1 MSVVENFSRM
11 ASHMVNGMMVH
22 EQLMNA
28 YLFLGLKG
36 YAECHKYHYLE
47 ETKSYISLC
56 EYSVEHFDQI
66 VTARINPEGIPEII
80 PMSWK
85 QNNKYNIVVKTRI
98 QAVEAALEE
107 WISWEEKTKA
117 LYESIYHEIIN
128 EDVSASEFVKSYILD
143 VEEEI
148 VYSKNELLV
157 KRAMEFDMSS
167 ILEEQEKYE
176 RSFKKKIR
184 KG

>member
-47 ETKSYISLC
+47 ETRSYISLC

-66 VTARINPEGIPEII
+66 VTATIEPGGIPEII
-80 PMSWK
+80 PNTWK
-85 QNNKYNIVVKTRI
+85 QTNKYNIIVNVKV

-107 WISWEEKTKA
+107 WISWEEKTKVF
-117 LYESIYHEIIN
+117 YESIFDETIK
-128 EDVSASEFVKSYILD
+128 EDVAASEFVKSYILD
-143 VEEEI
+143 VEEEL
-148 VYSKNELLV
+148 VYAKNELLV
-157 KRAMEFDMSS
+157 KRAMGFDMPS

>member
-1 MSVVENFSRM
+1 MSVVENFARM
-11 ASHMVNGMMVH
+11 ASHMVEGMMVH

-28 YLFLGLKG
+28 YLFIGLKG
-36 YAECHKYHYLE
+36 YAACHKYHYLE
-47 ETKSYISLC
+47 ETKGYISLC
-56 EYSVEHFDQI
+56 EYSVEHFDRMI
-66 VTARINPEGIPEII
+66 TANIDPKNLPEII
-80 PMSWK
+80 PNSWK
-85 QNNKYNIVVKTRI
+85 QNNKYNIDAKTRL

-107 WISWEEKTKA
+107 WIDWEEKTKA
-117 LYESIYHEIIN
+117 FYESIFDETIK
-128 EDVSASEFVKSYILD
+128 EDVAASELVKSYILD

-148 VYSKNELLV
+148 VYAKNELLA
-157 KRAMEFDMSS
+157 KRAMEFDMPS